1 MNQLPLN
8 ELKAQVLSVLLKI
21 VLKNANKKGF
31 EIHSSSRFIESFSQK
46 KTEGIIITLTLDEIQ
61 RISDLMSLRKSNIRK
76 ALNGIYIDLIQKKY
90 E

>member
-1 MNQLPLN
+1 M
-8 ELKAQVLSVLLKI
+8 LSVLLKI

-31 EIHSSSRFIESFSQK
+31 EIHSSLRLIESFSQK
-46 KTEGIIITLTLDEIQ
+46 KTERIIITLTLDEIQ
-61 RISDLMSLRKSNIRK
+61 RISDLMSLRKGNIRK